1 MRTAF
6 IKGRLQE
13 ATFPRGPRSRV
24 LLSSSSSLLLMLLLF
39 SLSLQATTPFTTA
52 PACSGPGGTLPR
64 LLRLKRSPFCTSPL
78 FLFLSLSSLS
88 PIRHPPSLATPRD
101 SKRRQRD
108 PILDDHG
115 TPWVFREN
123 VFDSI
128 FFANLPELERCWRN

>member
-39 SLSLQATTPFTTA
+39 SLLLQATTPFTTA

-78 FLFLSLSSLS
+78 FLSLSLCPRFHLFAILLRSQHLGILNAAKEIPSSTITGPRGCLEKMFS
-88 PIRHPPSLATPRD
+88 IRS
-101 SKRRQRD
+101 
-108 PILDDHG
+108 
-115 TPWVFREN
+115 
-123 VFDSI
+123 FD
-128 FFANLPELERCWRN
+128 FLC